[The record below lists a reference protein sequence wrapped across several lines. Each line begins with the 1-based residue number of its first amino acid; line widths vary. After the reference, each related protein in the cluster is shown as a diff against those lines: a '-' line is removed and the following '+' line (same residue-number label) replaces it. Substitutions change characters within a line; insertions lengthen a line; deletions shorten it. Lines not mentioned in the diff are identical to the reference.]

1 MAQKWYQSRMVQ
13 AAFVSALAII
23 IVALITL
30 FSKNQNTS
38 PVVINL
44 STTPQVS
51 PTPLPSNVVNPL
63 PQVSPTLLP
72 SVVVNPSP
80 VLAKIP
86 AQQKLTQSVNQTKE
100 PSLFNKKGVNGKL
113 LQEETYNR
121 GEILDNYIKD
131 YIEKYSSVDLTD
143 APCDS
148 EEIKRKQGA
157 ETLLG
162 LIETLATELK
172 RKDIVEG
179 FVRDRRGFSIK
190 FKNCN

>member
-23 IVALITL
+23 IVALIAL

-44 STTPQVS
+44 STTPQAS
-51 PTPLPSNVVNPL
+51 PTP
-63 PQVSPTLLP
+63 LP

-86 AQQKLTQSVNQTKE
+86 AQQKLIQSVNQTKE
-100 PSLFNKKGVNGKL
+100 PSLFNKQSVNSNS
-113 LQEETYNR
+113 LQEEARNNR
-121 GEILDNYIKD
+121 GKILDDYIKD

-148 EEIKRKQGA
+148 EEIKKKQSA

-190 FKNCN
+190 FKDCK